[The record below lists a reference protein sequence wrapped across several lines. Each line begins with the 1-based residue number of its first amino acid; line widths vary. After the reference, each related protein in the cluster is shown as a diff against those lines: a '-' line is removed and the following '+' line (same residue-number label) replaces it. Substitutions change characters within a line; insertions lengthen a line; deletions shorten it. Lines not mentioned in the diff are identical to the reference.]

1 MQIWLQLV
9 DISLDTF
16 NKKIAFEFGGWDLF
30 FFFFFVQLDLVF
42 TVI

>member
-16 NKKIAFEFGGWDLF
+16 NKKIAFELGGWD